1 MNFTTARNYS
11 AAAPYTESHVDKQ
24 PEPNILEASCENVV
38 TMTGEHEQAF
48 TPNYNYAII
57 TSLQRSPYACSMEH
71 GVLLALYIGDALR
84 DDTLPCDALLLCAH
98 AR

>member
-38 TMTGEHEQAF
+38 TMTGEHEQAI
-48 TPNYNYAII
+48 TPSYAIT
-57 TSLQRSPYACSMEH
+57 TSLQKSPHACSMEH
-71 GVLLALYIGDALR
+71 GVLLAPY
-84 DDTLPCDALLLCAH
+84 TCDMH
-98 AR
+98 